1 VSASLVS
8 DVPPGTAPALTVE
21 VRDTV
26 ALITFDT
33 PGSPVNTFSP
43 AARAEFI
50 AILDR
55 LERDESIR
63 AAVLFSGKSDVWI
76 AGADVDELVALPTA
90 ADAGRLSQMGHALMD
105 RVERLR
111 APLIAAIQG
120 ACMGGGLELALA
132 CAYRIAA
139 DTPKTLLALSEVN
152 LGLIPGGGGTQRLPR
167 TVGLQQALDMILRGA
182 NVRPRK
188 ALQTALVDEVVHP
201 AILREIALARAQAFA
216 AGRPPERRRPSGAAA
231 QRLLLEANPV
241 GRAVIFRQAREQI
254 RAKTHG
260 NYPAPPAAI
269 EAVAAGYA
277 SRDKG
282 FETEARLFGVCA
294 ASDVCKNLVYIFF
307 AQNALKKPAR
317 GAPAPATIKKIA
329 VLGTGFMGAGIA
341 SVAVQQTIDVRFK
354 DTEHGRVLKGLAAV
368 RGVIKER
375 LTRKQITRQQFDDM
389 MSLVQ
394 GTIAY
399 TGFGNVQLVIEAVF
413 ESLDVK
419 QAVLREVEAVVPPG
433 TIIASNTSTI
443 PIVKIADASR
453 DRSHVI
459 GMHFFSPVAKMPLL
473 EVIVT
478 PATDPGVVA
487 TVKAFGQRL
496 GKTVIVVN
504 DSPGFFVNRT
514 LAPYINEAGRMLD
527 EGVAVDAIDRA
538 LVAFGFPVGPITLID
553 EVGLDIAG
561 ESGKIMSTAFGARLS
576 PPASLERVIGAG
588 RLGRKNRK
596 GFYLYDEAGEKKGVD
611 SSVYALLPTGAQRS
625 TLPEEDIQQ
634 RAVLAMVN
642 EAVRCLEDGVIRA
655 PRDGDIGAVM
665 GFGFPPF
672 RGGPFRYIDHL
683 GAEQVVKKLE
693 ELNDRYAPRFTPAE
707 LLVEHA
713 RKKLPFTS
721 PAT

>member
-1 VSASLVS
+1 MSVGV
-8 DVPPGTAPALTVE
+8 APTLTVD
-21 VRDTV
+21 VRDSI

-33 PGSPVNTFSP
+33 PNSPVNTFAP

-50 AILDR
+50 AVLDR
-55 LERDESIR
+55 LEKDSSIK
-63 AAVLFSGKSDVWI
+63 AAVLFSGKPDVWI
-76 AGADVDELVALPTA
+76 AGADVDELMSLPTA
-90 ADAGRLSQMGHALMD
+90 ADAERLSQMGHALMD

-120 ACMGGGLELALA
+120 ACLGGGLELALA

-139 DTPKTLLALSEVN
+139 DTPKTVLALPEVN
-152 LGLIPGGGGTQRLPR
+152 LGLIPGAGGTQRLPR
-167 TVGLQQALDMILRGA
+167 TVGLQQALDMILRGG
-182 NVRPRK
+182 NVRGRK
-188 ALQTALVDEVVHP
+188 ALSTALVDELVHP

-216 AGRPPERRRPSGAAA
+216 AGRPPVRRKPKGAAA

-260 NYPAPPAAI
+260 NYPAPIAAI

-277 SRDKG
+277 G
-282 FETEARLFGVCA
+282 NGYATEARLFGTCA
-294 ASDVCKNLVYIFF
+294 VTDVSKNLVYIFF
-307 AQNALKKPAR
+307 AQNALKKSEP
-317 GAPAPATIKKIA
+317 GAPTKKIA

-341 SVAVQQTIDVRFK
+341 SVAVQQNIDVRFK
-354 DTEHGRVLKGLAAV
+354 DTEYGRVLKGLAAV

-399 TGFGNVQLVIEAVF
+399 TGFGNVQVVIEAVF
-413 ESLDVK
+413 ESLEVK
-419 QAVLREVEAVVPPG
+419 HAVLKEVEAVVPPT
-433 TIIASNTSTI
+433 TIYASNTSTI
-443 PIVKIADASR
+443 PIAKIADASR

-459 GMHFFSPVAKMPLL
+459 GMHFFSPVPKMPLL

-478 PATDPGVVA
+478 PQTDPAVTS
-487 TVKAFGQRL
+487 TVRALGQRL
-496 GKTVIVVN
+496 GKTVIVVH
-504 DSPGFFVNRT
+504 DSPGFYVNRI

-561 ESGKIMSTAFGARLS
+561 ESGKIMSASFGARLTPS
-576 PPASLERVIGAG
+576 TSLERVIAAG

-596 GFYLYDEAGEKKGVD
+596 GFYLYDDAGEKKGVD

-625 TLPEEDIQQ
+625 TIPDDDIQQ

-642 EAVRCLEDGVIRA
+642 EAVRCLEDGVISSA
-655 PRDGDIGAVM
+655 RDGDIGAVF

-683 GAEQVVKKLE
+683 GADAVVKKLE
-693 ELNDRYAPRFTPAE
+693 ELNDRYAPRFAPTE

-713 RKKLPFTS
+713 RKKLPFT
-721 PAT
+721 TLK

>member
-1 VSASLVS
+1 MSVGV
-8 DVPPGTAPALTVE
+8 APALTVD
-21 VRDTV
+21 VRDSI

-33 PGSPVNTFSP
+33 PNSPVNTFAP

-50 AILDR
+50 AVLDR
-55 LERDESIR
+55 LEKDSSIK
-63 AAVLFSGKSDVWI
+63 AAVLFSGKPDVWI
-76 AGADVDELVALPTA
+76 AGADVEELMSLPTA
-90 ADAGRLSQMGHALMD
+90 PDAERLSQMGHALMD

-120 ACMGGGLELALA
+120 ACLGGGLELALA

-139 DTPKTLLALSEVN
+139 DTPKTVLALPEVN

-167 TVGLQQALDMILRGA
+167 TVGLQQALDMILRGG
-182 NVRPRK
+182 NVRGRK
-188 ALQTALVDEVVHP
+188 ALSTALVDELVHP

-216 AGRPPERRRPSGAAA
+216 AGRPPVRRKPKGAAA

-260 NYPAPPAAI
+260 NYPAPIAAI
-269 EAVAAGYA
+269 EAVAAGY
-277 SRDKG
+277 SG
-282 FETEARLFGVCA
+282 NGYETEARLFGTCA
-294 ASDVCKNLVYIFF
+294 VSDVSKNLVYIFF
-307 AQNALKKPAR
+307 AQNALKKSEP
-317 GAPAPATIKKIA
+317 GAPTKKIA

-341 SVAVQQTIDVRFK
+341 SVAVQQNIDVRFK
-354 DTEHGRVLKGLAAV
+354 DTEYGRVLKGLAAV

-389 MSLVQ
+389 MSLAQ

-399 TGFGNVQLVIEAVF
+399 TGFGNVQVVIKAVF
-413 ESLDVK
+413 ESLEVK
-419 QAVLREVEAVVPPG
+419 HAVLKEVEAVVPPT
-433 TIIASNTSTI
+433 TIYASNTSTI
-443 PIVKIADASR
+443 PIAKIADASR

-459 GMHFFSPVAKMPLL
+459 GMHFFSPVPKMPLL

-478 PATDPGVVA
+478 PQTDPAVTS
-487 TVKAFGQRL
+487 TVRALGQRL
-496 GKTVIVVN
+496 GKTVIVVH
-504 DSPGFFVNRT
+504 DSPGFYVNRI

-527 EGVAVDAIDRA
+527 EGAAVDAIDRA

-561 ESGKIMSTAFGARLS
+561 ESGKIMSASFGARLTPS
-576 PPASLERVIGAG
+576 TSLERVIAAG

-596 GFYLYDEAGEKKGVD
+596 GFYLYDDAGEKKGVD

-625 TLPEEDIQQ
+625 TIPDDDIQQ

-642 EAVRCLEDGVIRA
+642 EAVRCLEDGVISSA
-655 PRDGDIGAVM
+655 RDGDIGAVM

-683 GAEQVVKKLE
+683 GADAVVKKLE
-693 ELNDRYAPRFTPAE
+693 ELNDRYAPRFAPTE

-713 RKKLPFTS
+713 RKKLPFT
-721 PAT
+721 TLK

>member
-1 VSASLVS
+1 MSVGV
-8 DVPPGTAPALTVE
+8 APALTVD
-21 VRDTV
+21 VRDSI

-33 PGSPVNTFSP
+33 PNSPVNTFAP

-50 AILDR
+50 AVLDR
-55 LERDESIR
+55 LEKDSSIK
-63 AAVLFSGKSDVWI
+63 AAVLFSGKPDVWI
-76 AGADVDELVALPTA
+76 AGADVEELMSLPTA
-90 ADAGRLSQMGHALMD
+90 ADAERLSQMGHALMD

-120 ACMGGGLELALA
+120 ACLGGGLELALA

-139 DTPKTLLALSEVN
+139 DTPKTVLALPEVN
-152 LGLIPGGGGTQRLPR
+152 LGLIPGAGGTQRLPR
-167 TVGLQQALDMILRGA
+167 TVGLQQALDMILRGG
-182 NVRPRK
+182 NVRGRK
-188 ALQTALVDEVVHP
+188 ALSTALVDELVHP

-216 AGRPPERRRPSGAAA
+216 AGRPPVRRKPKGAAA

-260 NYPAPPAAI
+260 NYPAPIAAI
-269 EAVAAGYA
+269 EAVAAGY
-277 SRDKG
+277 SG
-282 FETEARLFGVCA
+282 NGYETEARLFGTCA
-294 ASDVCKNLVYIFF
+294 VSDVSKNLVYIFF
-307 AQNALKKPAR
+307 AQNALKKSEP
-317 GAPAPATIKKIA
+317 GAPIKKIA

-341 SVAVQQTIDVRFK
+341 SVAVQQNIDVRFK
-354 DTEHGRVLKGLAAV
+354 DTEYGRVLKGLAAV

-389 MSLVQ
+389 MSLAQ

-399 TGFGNVQLVIEAVF
+399 TGFGNVQVVIEAVF
-413 ESLDVK
+413 ESLEVK
-419 QAVLREVEAVVPPG
+419 HAVLKEVEAVVPPT
-433 TIIASNTSTI
+433 TIYASNTSTI
-443 PIVKIADASR
+443 PIAKIADASR

-459 GMHFFSPVAKMPLL
+459 GMHFFSPVPKMPLL

-478 PATDPGVVA
+478 PQTDPAVTSAVRA
-487 TVKAFGQRL
+487 LGQRL
-496 GKTVIVVN
+496 GKTVIVVH
-504 DSPGFFVNRT
+504 DSPGFYVNRI

-527 EGVAVDAIDRA
+527 EGAAVDAIDRA

-561 ESGKIMSTAFGARLS
+561 ESGKIMSASFGARLTPS
-576 PPASLERVIGAG
+576 TSLERVIAAG

-596 GFYLYDEAGEKKGVD
+596 GFYLYDDAGEKKGVD

-625 TLPEEDIQQ
+625 TIPDDDIQQ

-642 EAVRCLEDGVIRA
+642 EAVRCLEDGVISSA
-655 PRDGDIGAVM
+655 RDGDIGAVM

-683 GAEQVVKKLE
+683 GADAVVKKLE
-693 ELNDRYAPRFTPAE
+693 ELNDRYAPRFAPTE

-713 RKKLPFTS
+713 RKKLPFT
-721 PAT
+721 TLK

>member
-1 VSASLVS
+1 MSVGV
-8 DVPPGTAPALTVE
+8 APALTVD
-21 VRDTV
+21 VRDSI

-33 PGSPVNTFSP
+33 PNSPVNTFAP

-50 AILDR
+50 AVLDR
-55 LERDESIR
+55 LEKDSSIK
-63 AAVLFSGKSDVWI
+63 AAVLFSGKPDVWI
-76 AGADVDELVALPTA
+76 AGADVEELMSLPTA
-90 ADAGRLSQMGHALMD
+90 ADAERLSQMGHALME

-120 ACMGGGLELALA
+120 ACLGGGLELALA

-139 DTPKTLLALSEVN
+139 DTPKTVLALPEVN
-152 LGLIPGGGGTQRLPR
+152 LGLIPGAGGTQRLPR
-167 TVGLQQALDMILRGA
+167 TVGLQQALDMILRGG
-182 NVRPRK
+182 NVRGRK
-188 ALQTALVDEVVHP
+188 ALSTALVDELVHP

-216 AGRPPERRRPSGAAA
+216 AGRPPVRRKPKGAAA

-260 NYPAPPAAI
+260 NYPAPIAAI
-269 EAVAAGYA
+269 EAVAAGYTGNGYA
-277 SRDKG
+277 
-282 FETEARLFGVCA
+282 TEARLFGTCA
-294 ASDVCKNLVYIFF
+294 VSEVSKNLVYIFF
-307 AQNALKKPAR
+307 AQTALKKSDP
-317 GAPAPATIKKIA
+317 GAPTKKIA

-341 SVAVQQTIDVRFK
+341 SVAIQQNIDVRFK
-354 DTEHGRVLKGLAAV
+354 DTEYGRVLKGLAAV

-399 TGFGNVQLVIEAVF
+399 TGFGNVQVVIEAVF
-413 ESLDVK
+413 ESLEVK
-419 QAVLREVEAVVPPG
+419 HAVLKEVEAVVPPT
-433 TIIASNTSTI
+433 TIYASNTSTI
-443 PIVKIADASR
+443 PIAKIADASR

-459 GMHFFSPVAKMPLL
+459 GMHFFSPVPKMPLL

-478 PATDPGVVA
+478 PQTDPAVTS
-487 TVKAFGQRL
+487 TVRALGQRL
-496 GKTVIVVN
+496 GKTVIVVH
-504 DSPGFFVNRT
+504 DSPGFYVNRI

-561 ESGKIMSTAFGARLS
+561 ESGKIMSASFGARLTPS
-576 PPASLERVIGAG
+576 TSLERVIAAG

-596 GFYLYDEAGEKKGVD
+596 GFYLYDDAGEKKGVD

-625 TLPEEDIQQ
+625 TIPDDDIQQ

-642 EAVRCLEDGVIRA
+642 EAVRCLEDGVISSA
-655 PRDGDIGAVM
+655 RDGDIGAVF

-672 RGGPFRYIDHL
+672 RGGPFRY
-683 GAEQVVKKLE
+683 
-693 ELNDRYAPRFTPAE
+693 
-707 LLVEHA
+707 
-713 RKKLPFTS
+713 
-721 PAT
+721 

>member
-1 VSASLVS
+1 MTVGV
-8 DVPPGTAPALTVE
+8 APALTVD
-21 VRDTV
+21 VRDAI

-33 PGSPVNTFSP
+33 PNSPVNTFAP

-50 AILDR
+50 AVLDR
-55 LERDESIR
+55 LEKDDSIK
-63 AAVLFSGKSDVWI
+63 AAVLFSGKPDVWI
-76 AGADVDELVALPTA
+76 AGADVEELMSLPTA
-90 ADAGRLSQMGHALMD
+90 ADAERLSQMGHALME

-120 ACMGGGLELALA
+120 ACLGGGLELALA

-139 DTPKTLLALSEVN
+139 DTPKTVLALPEVN
-152 LGLIPGGGGTQRLPR
+152 LGLIPGAGGTQRLPR
-167 TVGLQQALDMILRGA
+167 TVGLQQALDMILRGG
-182 NVRPRK
+182 NVRGRK
-188 ALQTALVDEVVHP
+188 ALSTALVDELVHP

-216 AGRPPERRRPSGAAA
+216 AGRPPARRKPSGAAA

-241 GRAVIFRQAREQI
+241 GRAIVFRQAREQI

-260 NYPAPPAAI
+260 NYPAPIAAI
-269 EAVAAGYA
+269 EAVAAGY
-277 SRDKG
+277 SG
-282 FETEARLFGVCA
+282 NGYETEARLFGQCA
-294 ASDVCKNLVYIFF
+294 VSDVSKNLVYIFF
-307 AQNALKKPAR
+307 AQNALKKSEP
-317 GAPAPATIKKIA
+317 GAPVKKIA

-341 SVAVQQTIDVRFK
+341 SVAVQQNIDVRFK
-354 DTEHGRVLKGLAAV
+354 DTEYGRVLKGLAAL

-399 TGFGNVQLVIEAVF
+399 TGFGNVQVVIEAVF
-413 ESLDVK
+413 ESLEVK
-419 QAVLREVEAVVPPG
+419 HAVLKEVEAVVPTG
-433 TIIASNTSTI
+433 TIYASNTSTI
-443 PIVKIADASR
+443 PIAKIADASR

-459 GMHFFSPVAKMPLL
+459 GMHFFSPVPKMPLL

-478 PATDPGVVA
+478 PETAPAVTS
-487 TVKAFGQRL
+487 TVRALGQRL
-496 GKTVIVVN
+496 GKTVIVVH
-504 DSPGFFVNRT
+504 DSPGFYVNRI

-561 ESGKIMSTAFGARLS
+561 ESGKIMSASFGARLTPS
-576 PPASLERVIGAG
+576 TSLERVIAAG

-596 GFYLYDEAGEKKGVD
+596 GFYLYDDAGEKKGVD
-611 SSVYALLPTGAQRS
+611 SSVYTLLPTGAQRS
-625 TLPEEDIQQ
+625 TIPDDDIQQ

-642 EAVRCLEDGVIRA
+642 EAVRCLEDGVISSA
-655 PRDGDIGAVM
+655 RDGDIGAVF

-683 GAEQVVKKLE
+683 GADAVVKKLE
-693 ELNDRYAPRFTPAE
+693 ELNDRYAPRFAPTE

-713 RKKLPFTS
+713 RKKLPFT
-721 PAT
+721 TLK

>member
-1 VSASLVS
+1 MSVGV
-8 DVPPGTAPALTVE
+8 APALTVD
-21 VRDTV
+21 VRDSI

-33 PGSPVNTFSP
+33 PNSPVNTFAP

-50 AILDR
+50 AVLDR
-55 LERDESIR
+55 LEKDSSIK
-63 AAVLFSGKSDVWI
+63 AAVLFSGKPDVWI
-76 AGADVDELVALPTA
+76 AGADVEELMSLPTA
-90 ADAGRLSQMGHALMD
+90 ADAERLSQMGHALME

-120 ACMGGGLELALA
+120 ACLGGGLELALA

-139 DTPKTLLALSEVN
+139 DTPKTVLALPEVN
-152 LGLIPGGGGTQRLPR
+152 LGLIPGAGGTQRLPR
-167 TVGLQQALDMILRGA
+167 TVGLQQALDMILRGG
-182 NVRPRK
+182 NVRGRK
-188 ALQTALVDEVVHP
+188 ALSTALIDELVHP

-216 AGRPPERRRPSGAAA
+216 AGRPPARRKPSGAAA

-241 GRAVIFRQAREQI
+241 GRAVVFRQAREQI

-260 NYPAPPAAI
+260 NYPAPIAAI

-277 SRDKG
+277 G
-282 FETEARLFGVCA
+282 NGYETEARLFGTCA
-294 ASDVCKNLVYIFF
+294 VSEVSKNLVYIFF
-307 AQNALKKPAR
+307 AQTALKKSDP
-317 GAPAPATIKKIA
+317 GAPIKKIA

-341 SVAVQQTIDVRFK
+341 SVAVQQNIDVRFK
-354 DTEHGRVLKGLAAV
+354 DTEYGRVLKGLAAV

-399 TGFGNVQLVIEAVF
+399 TGFGNVQVVIEAVF
-413 ESLDVK
+413 ESLEVK
-419 QAVLREVEAVVPPG
+419 HAVLKEVEAVVPPT
-433 TIIASNTSTI
+433 TIYASNTSTI
-443 PIVKIADASR
+443 PIAKIADASR

-459 GMHFFSPVAKMPLL
+459 GMHFFSPVPKMPLL

-478 PATDPGVVA
+478 PQTDPAVTS
-487 TVKAFGQRL
+487 TVRALGQRL
-496 GKTVIVVN
+496 GKTVIVVH
-504 DSPGFFVNRT
+504 DSPGFYVNRI

-561 ESGKIMSTAFGARLS
+561 ESGKIMSASFGARLTPS
-576 PPASLERVIGAG
+576 TSLERVIAAG

-596 GFYLYDEAGEKKGVD
+596 GFYLYDDAGEKKGVD

-625 TLPEEDIQQ
+625 TIPDDDIQQ

-642 EAVRCLEDGVIRA
+642 EAVRCLEDGVISSA
-655 PRDGDIGAVM
+655 RDGDIGAVF

-683 GAEQVVKKLE
+683 GADAVVKKLE
-693 ELNDRYAPRFTPAE
+693 ELNDRYAPRFAPTE

-713 RKKLPFTS
+713 RKKLPFT
-721 PAT
+721 TLK

>member
-1 VSASLVS
+1 MSVGV
-8 DVPPGTAPALTVE
+8 APALTVD
-21 VRDTV
+21 VRDSI

-33 PGSPVNTFSP
+33 PNSPVNTFAP

-50 AILDR
+50 AVLDR
-55 LERDESIR
+55 LEKDSSIK
-63 AAVLFSGKSDVWI
+63 AAVLFSGKPDVWI
-76 AGADVDELVALPTA
+76 AGADVEELMSLPTA
-90 ADAGRLSQMGHALMD
+90 ADAERLSQMGHALMD

-120 ACMGGGLELALA
+120 ACLGGGLELALA

-139 DTPKTLLALSEVN
+139 DTPKTVLALPEVN
-152 LGLIPGGGGTQRLPR
+152 LGLIPGAGGTQRLPR
-167 TVGLQQALDMILRGA
+167 TVGLQQALDMILRGG
-182 NVRPRK
+182 NVRGRK
-188 ALQTALVDEVVHP
+188 ALSTALVDELVHP

-216 AGRPPERRRPSGAAA
+216 AGRPPVRRKPKGAAA

-260 NYPAPPAAI
+260 NYPAPIAAI
-269 EAVAAGYA
+269 EAVAAGY
-277 SRDKG
+277 SG
-282 FETEARLFGVCA
+282 NGYETEARLFGTCA
-294 ASDVCKNLVYIFF
+294 VSDVSKNLVYIFF
-307 AQNALKKPAR
+307 AQNALKKSEP
-317 GAPAPATIKKIA
+317 GAPIKKIA

-341 SVAVQQTIDVRFK
+341 SVAVQQNIDVRFK
-354 DTEHGRVLKGLAAV
+354 DTEYGRVLKGLAAV

-389 MSLVQ
+389 MSLAQ

-399 TGFGNVQLVIEAVF
+399 TGFGNVQVVIEAVF
-413 ESLDVK
+413 ESLEVK
-419 QAVLREVEAVVPPG
+419 HAVLKEVEAVVPPT
-433 TIIASNTSTI
+433 TIYASNTSTI
-443 PIVKIADASR
+443 PIAKIADASR

-459 GMHFFSPVAKMPLL
+459 GMHFFSPVPKMPLL

-478 PATDPGVVA
+478 PQTDPAVTS
-487 TVKAFGQRL
+487 TVRALGQRL
-496 GKTVIVVN
+496 GKTVIVVH
-504 DSPGFFVNRT
+504 DSPGFYVNRI

-527 EGVAVDAIDRA
+527 EGAAVDAIDRA

-561 ESGKIMSTAFGARLS
+561 ESGKIMSASFGARLTPS
-576 PPASLERVIGAG
+576 TSLERVIAAG

-596 GFYLYDEAGEKKGVD
+596 GFYLYDDAGEKKGVD

-625 TLPEEDIQQ
+625 TIPDDDIQQ

-642 EAVRCLEDGVIRA
+642 EAVRCLEDGVISSA
-655 PRDGDIGAVM
+655 RDGDIGAVM

-683 GAEQVVKKLE
+683 GADAVVKKLE
-693 ELNDRYAPRFTPAE
+693 ELNDRYAPRFAPTE

-713 RKKLPFTS
+713 RKKLPFT
-721 PAT
+721 TLK

>member
-1 VSASLVS
+1 VTVG
-8 DVPPGTAPALTVE
+8 VAPALTVD
-21 VRDTV
+21 VRDAI

-33 PGSPVNTFSP
+33 PNSPVNTFAP

-50 AILDR
+50 AVLDR
-55 LERDESIR
+55 LEKDDSIK
-63 AAVLFSGKSDVWI
+63 AAVLFSGKPDVWI
-76 AGADVDELVALPTA
+76 AGADVEELMSLPTA
-90 ADAGRLSQMGHALMD
+90 ADAERLSQMGHALME

-120 ACMGGGLELALA
+120 ACLGGGLELALA

-139 DTPKTLLALSEVN
+139 DTPKTVLALPEVN
-152 LGLIPGGGGTQRLPR
+152 LGLIPGAGGTQRLPR
-167 TVGLQQALDMILRGA
+167 TVGLQQALDMILRGG
-182 NVRPRK
+182 NVRGRK
-188 ALQTALVDEVVHP
+188 ALSTALVDELVHP

-216 AGRPPERRRPSGAAA
+216 AGRPPARRKPSGAAA

-241 GRAVIFRQAREQI
+241 GRAIVFRQAREQI

-260 NYPAPPAAI
+260 NYPAPIAAI
-269 EAVAAGYA
+269 EAVAAGY
-277 SRDKG
+277 SG
-282 FETEARLFGVCA
+282 NGYETEARLFGQCA
-294 ASDVCKNLVYIFF
+294 VSDVSKNLVYIFF
-307 AQNALKKPAR
+307 AQNALKKSEP
-317 GAPAPATIKKIA
+317 GAPVKKIA

-341 SVAVQQTIDVRFK
+341 SVAVQQNIDVRFK
-354 DTEHGRVLKGLAAV
+354 DTEYGRVLKGLAAL

-399 TGFGNVQLVIEAVF
+399 TGFGNVQVVIEAVF
-413 ESLDVK
+413 ESLEVK
-419 QAVLREVEAVVPPG
+419 HAVLKEVEAVVPTG
-433 TIIASNTSTI
+433 TIYASNTSTI
-443 PIVKIADASR
+443 PIAKIADASR

-459 GMHFFSPVAKMPLL
+459 GMHFFSPVPKMPLL

-478 PATDPGVVA
+478 PETAPAVTS
-487 TVKAFGQRL
+487 TVRALGQRL
-496 GKTVIVVN
+496 GKTVIVVH
-504 DSPGFFVNRT
+504 DSPGFYVNRI

-561 ESGKIMSTAFGARLS
+561 ESGKIMSASFGARLTPS
-576 PPASLERVIGAG
+576 TSLERVIAAG

-596 GFYLYDEAGEKKGVD
+596 GFYLYDDAGEKKGVD
-611 SSVYALLPTGAQRS
+611 SSVYTLLPTGAQRS
-625 TLPEEDIQQ
+625 TIPDDDIQQ

-642 EAVRCLEDGVIRA
+642 EAVRCLEDGVISSA
-655 PRDGDIGAVM
+655 RDGDIGAVF

-672 RGGPFRYIDHL
+672 RGGPFRYIDYL
-683 GAEQVVKKLE
+683 GADAVVKKLE
-693 ELNDRYAPRFTPAE
+693 ELNDRYAPRFAPTE

-713 RKKLPFTS
+713 RKKLPFT
-721 PAT
+721 TLK

>member
-1 VSASLVS
+1 V
-8 DVPPGTAPALTVE
+8 D
-21 VRDTV
+21 VRDSI

-33 PGSPVNTFSP
+33 PNSPVNTFAP

-50 AILDR
+50 AVLDR
-55 LERDESIR
+55 LEKDSSIK
-63 AAVLFSGKSDVWI
+63 AAVLFSGKPDVWI
-76 AGADVDELVALPTA
+76 AGADVEELMSLPTA
-90 ADAGRLSQMGHALMD
+90 ADAERLSQMGHALMD

-120 ACMGGGLELALA
+120 ACLGGGLELALA

-139 DTPKTLLALSEVN
+139 DTPKTVLALPEVN
-152 LGLIPGGGGTQRLPR
+152 LGLIPGAGGTQRLPR
-167 TVGLQQALDMILRGA
+167 TVGLQQALDMILRGG
-182 NVRPRK
+182 NVRGRK
-188 ALQTALVDEVVHP
+188 ALSTALVDELVHP

-216 AGRPPERRRPSGAAA
+216 AGRPPVRRKPKGAAA

-260 NYPAPPAAI
+260 NYPAPIAAI
-269 EAVAAGYA
+269 EAVAAGY
-277 SRDKG
+277 SG
-282 FETEARLFGVCA
+282 NGYETEARLFGTCA
-294 ASDVCKNLVYIFF
+294 VSDVSKNLVYIFF
-307 AQNALKKPAR
+307 AQNALKKSEP
-317 GAPAPATIKKIA
+317 GAPTKKIA

-341 SVAVQQTIDVRFK
+341 SVAVQQNIDVRFK
-354 DTEHGRVLKGLAAV
+354 DTEYGRVLKGLAAV

-389 MSLVQ
+389 MSLAQ

-399 TGFGNVQLVIEAVF
+399 TGFGNVQVVIEAVF
-413 ESLDVK
+413 ESLEVK
-419 QAVLREVEAVVPPG
+419 HAVLKEVEAVVPPT
-433 TIIASNTSTI
+433 TIYASNTSTI
-443 PIVKIADASR
+443 PIAKIADASR

-459 GMHFFSPVAKMPLL
+459 GMHFFSPVPKMPLL

-478 PATDPGVVA
+478 PQTDPAVTS
-487 TVKAFGQRL
+487 TVRALGQRL
-496 GKTVIVVN
+496 GKTVIVVH
-504 DSPGFFVNRT
+504 DSPGFYVNRI

-527 EGVAVDAIDRA
+527 EGAAVDAIDRA

-561 ESGKIMSTAFGARLS
+561 ESGKIMSASFGARLTPS
-576 PPASLERVIGAG
+576 TSLERVIAAG

-596 GFYLYDEAGEKKGVD
+596 GFYLYDDAGEKKGVD

-625 TLPEEDIQQ
+625 TIPDDDIQQ

-642 EAVRCLEDGVIRA
+642 EAVRCLEDGVISSA
-655 PRDGDIGAVM
+655 RDGDIGAVM

-683 GAEQVVKKLE
+683 GADAVVKKLE
-693 ELNDRYAPRFTPAE
+693 ELNDRYAPRFAPTE

-713 RKKLPFTS
+713 RKKLPFT
-721 PAT
+721 TLK

>member
-1 VSASLVS
+1 MSVGV
-8 DVPPGTAPALTVE
+8 APALTVD
-21 VRDTV
+21 VRDSI

-33 PGSPVNTFSP
+33 PNSPVNTFAP

-50 AILDR
+50 AVLDR
-55 LERDESIR
+55 LEKDSSIK
-63 AAVLFSGKSDVWI
+63 AAVLFSGKPDVWI
-76 AGADVDELVALPTA
+76 AGADVEELMSLPTA
-90 ADAGRLSQMGHALMD
+90 ADAERLSQMGHALMD

-120 ACMGGGLELALA
+120 ACLGGGLELALA

-139 DTPKTLLALSEVN
+139 DTPKTVLALPEVN
-152 LGLIPGGGGTQRLPR
+152 LGLIPGAGGTQRLPR
-167 TVGLQQALDMILRGA
+167 TVGLQQALDMILRGG
-182 NVRPRK
+182 NVRGRK
-188 ALQTALVDEVVHP
+188 ALSTALVDELVHP

-216 AGRPPERRRPSGAAA
+216 AGRPPVRRKPKGAAA

-260 NYPAPPAAI
+260 NYPAPIAAI
-269 EAVAAGYA
+269 EAVAAGY
-277 SRDKG
+277 SG
-282 FETEARLFGVCA
+282 NGYETEARLFGTCA
-294 ASDVCKNLVYIFF
+294 VSEVSKNLVYIFF
-307 AQNALKKPAR
+307 AQTALKKSDP
-317 GAPAPATIKKIA
+317 GAPIKKIA

-341 SVAVQQTIDVRFK
+341 SVAVQQNIDVRFK
-354 DTEHGRVLKGLAAV
+354 DTEYGRVLKGLAAV

-399 TGFGNVQLVIEAVF
+399 TGFGNIQVVIEAVF
-413 ESLDVK
+413 ESLEVK
-419 QAVLREVEAVVPPG
+419 HAVLKEVEAVVPPT
-433 TIIASNTSTI
+433 TIYASNTSTI
-443 PIVKIADASR
+443 PIAKIADASR

-459 GMHFFSPVAKMPLL
+459 GMHFFSPVPKMPLL

-478 PATDPGVVA
+478 PQTDPAVTS
-487 TVKAFGQRL
+487 TVRALGQRL
-496 GKTVIVVN
+496 GKTVIVVH
-504 DSPGFFVNRT
+504 DSPGFYVNRI

-527 EGVAVDAIDRA
+527 EGAAVDAIDRA

-561 ESGKIMSTAFGARLS
+561 ESGKIMSASFGARLTPS
-576 PPASLERVIGAG
+576 TSLERVIAAG

-596 GFYLYDEAGEKKGVD
+596 GFYLYDDAGEKKGVD

-625 TLPEEDIQQ
+625 TIPDDDIQQ

-642 EAVRCLEDGVIRA
+642 EAVRCLEDGVISSA
-655 PRDGDIGAVM
+655 RDGDIGAVM

-683 GAEQVVKKLE
+683 GADAVVKKLE
-693 ELNDRYAPRFTPAE
+693 ELNDRYAPRFAPAE

-713 RKKLPFTS
+713 RKKLPFT
-721 PAT
+721 TLK

>member
-1 VSASLVS
+1 VTAGV
-8 DVPPGTAPALTVE
+8 APALTVE
-21 VRDTV
+21 SRGDI

-33 PGSPVNTFSP
+33 PNSPVNTFAP

-50 AILDR
+50 AILER
-55 LERDESIR
+55 LEKDQSIK
-63 AAVLFSGKSDVWI
+63 AAVLFSGKPDVWI
-76 AGADVDELVALPTA
+76 AGADVEELTSLPTA
-90 ADAGRLSQMGHALMD
+90 ADAERLSQAGHELMQ

-120 ACMGGGLELALA
+120 ACLGGGLELALA

-139 DTPKTLLALSEVN
+139 DTPKTMLALPEVN
-152 LGLIPGGGGTQRLPR
+152 LGLIPGAGGTQRLPR
-167 TVGLQQALDMILRGA
+167 TVGLQQALDMILRGS
-182 NVRPRK
+182 NVRGRK
-188 ALQTALVDEVVHP
+188 ALQTALVDELVHP

-216 AGRPPERRRPSGAAA
+216 AGRPPARRKPKGGF
-231 QRLLLEANPV
+231 LLEGNPV
-241 GRAVIFRQAREQI
+241 GRAVVFRQAREQI
-254 RAKTHG
+254 RSKTHG
-260 NYPAPPAAI
+260 NYPAPLAAI
-269 EAVAAGYA
+269 EAVAAGYN
-277 SRDKG
+277 G
-282 FETEARLFGVCA
+282 NGYETESRLFGKCA
-294 ASDVCKNLVYIFF
+294 ASDVSKNLVYIFF
-307 AQNALKKPAR
+307 AQNALKKSEP
-317 GAPAPATIKKIA
+317 GTPINKIA

-341 SVAVQQTIDVRFK
+341 SVAIQQNIDVRFK

-413 ESLDVK
+413 ESLEVK
-419 QAVLREVEAVVPPG
+419 HAVMKEVEAVAPAG
-433 TIIASNTSTI
+433 TIFASNTSTI
-443 PIVKIADASR
+443 PIAKIAEGSR
-453 DRSHVI
+453 DRTHVI
-459 GMHFFSPVAKMPLL
+459 GMHFFSPVPKMPLL

-478 PATDPGVVA
+478 PETDARVRS
-487 TVKAFGQRL
+487 TVRSLGQRL

-504 DSPGFFVNRT
+504 DSPGFYVNRT
-514 LAPYINEAGRMLD
+514 LAPYINEAGRLLD

-561 ESGKIMSTAFGARLS
+561 ESGKIMSASFGARLTPS
-576 PPASLERVIGAG
+576 TSLERVIAAG

-596 GFYLYDEAGEKKGVD
+596 GFYLYDETGEKKGVD
-611 SSVYALLPTGAQRS
+611 SSVYTLLPTGAQRS
-625 TLPEEDIQQ
+625 TVPDEDIQQ
-634 RAVLAMVN
+634 RTVLALVN
-642 EAVRCLEDGVIRA
+642 EAVRCLEDGVIRSA
-655 PRDGDIGAVM
+655 RDGDIGAVM

-683 GAEQVVKKLE
+683 GADTIVKKLE
-693 ELNDRYAPRFTPAE
+693 ELNDRYAPRFAPTE

-721 PAT
+721 LKT

>member
-1 VSASLVS
+1 MSVGV
-8 DVPPGTAPALTVE
+8 APALTVD
-21 VRDTV
+21 VRDSI

-33 PGSPVNTFSP
+33 PNSPVNTFAP

-50 AILDR
+50 AVLDR
-55 LERDESIR
+55 LEKDSSIK
-63 AAVLFSGKSDVWI
+63 AAVLFSGKPDVWI
-76 AGADVDELVALPTA
+76 AGADVEELMSLPTA
-90 ADAGRLSQMGHALMD
+90 ADAERLSQMGHALMD

-120 ACMGGGLELALA
+120 ACLGGGLELALA

-139 DTPKTLLALSEVN
+139 DTPKTVLALPEVN

-167 TVGLQQALDMILRGA
+167 TVGLQQALDMILRGG
-182 NVRPRK
+182 NVRGRK
-188 ALQTALVDEVVHP
+188 ALSTALVDELVHP

-216 AGRPPERRRPSGAAA
+216 AGRPPVRRKPKGAAA

-260 NYPAPPAAI
+260 NYPAPIAAI
-269 EAVAAGYA
+269 EAVAAGY
-277 SRDKG
+277 SG
-282 FETEARLFGVCA
+282 NGYETEARLFGTCA
-294 ASDVCKNLVYIFF
+294 VSDVSKNLVYIFF
-307 AQNALKKPAR
+307 AQNALKKSEP
-317 GAPAPATIKKIA
+317 GAPTKKIA

-341 SVAVQQTIDVRFK
+341 SVAVQQNIDVRFK
-354 DTEHGRVLKGLAAV
+354 DTEYGRVLKGLAAV

-389 MSLVQ
+389 MSLAQ

-399 TGFGNVQLVIEAVF
+399 TGFGNVQVVIEAVF
-413 ESLDVK
+413 ESLEVK
-419 QAVLREVEAVVPPG
+419 HAVLKEVEAVVPPT
-433 TIIASNTSTI
+433 TIYASNTSTI
-443 PIVKIADASR
+443 PIAKIADASR

-459 GMHFFSPVAKMPLL
+459 GMHFFSPVPKMPLL

-478 PATDPGVVA
+478 PQTDPAVTS
-487 TVKAFGQRL
+487 TVRALGQRL
-496 GKTVIVVN
+496 GKTVIVVH
-504 DSPGFFVNRT
+504 DSPGFYVNRI

-527 EGVAVDAIDRA
+527 EGAAVDAIDRA

-561 ESGKIMSTAFGARLS
+561 ESGKIMSASFGARLTPS
-576 PPASLERVIGAG
+576 TSLERVIAAG

-596 GFYLYDEAGEKKGVD
+596 GFYLYDDAGEKKGVD

-625 TLPEEDIQQ
+625 TIPDDDIQQ

-642 EAVRCLEDGVIRA
+642 EAVRCLEDGVISSA
-655 PRDGDIGAVM
+655 RDGDIGAVM

-683 GAEQVVKKLE
+683 GADAVVKKLE
-693 ELNDRYAPRFTPAE
+693 ELNDRYAPRFAPTE

-713 RKKLPFTS
+713 RKKLPFT
-721 PAT
+721 TLK

>member
-1 VSASLVS
+1 MSVGV
-8 DVPPGTAPALTVE
+8 APALTVD
-21 VRDTV
+21 VRDSI

-33 PGSPVNTFSP
+33 PNSPVNTFAP

-50 AILDR
+50 AVLDR
-55 LERDESIR
+55 LEKDSSLK
-63 AAVLFSGKSDVWI
+63 AAVLFSGKPDVWI
-76 AGADVDELVALPTA
+76 AGADVEELMSLPTA
-90 ADAGRLSQMGHALMD
+90 PDAERLSQMGHALMD

-120 ACMGGGLELALA
+120 ACLGGGLELALA

-139 DTPKTLLALSEVN
+139 DTPKTVLALPEVN
-152 LGLIPGGGGTQRLPR
+152 LGLIPGAGGTQRLPR
-167 TVGLQQALDMILRGA
+167 TVGLQQALDMILRGG
-182 NVRPRK
+182 NVRGRK
-188 ALQTALVDEVVHP
+188 ALSTALVDELVHP

-216 AGRPPERRRPSGAAA
+216 AGRPPVRRKPKGAAA

-260 NYPAPPAAI
+260 NYPAPIAAI
-269 EAVAAGYA
+269 EAVAAGY
-277 SRDKG
+277 SG
-282 FETEARLFGVCA
+282 NGYETEARLFGTCA
-294 ASDVCKNLVYIFF
+294 VSDVSKNLVYIFF
-307 AQNALKKPAR
+307 AQNALKKSEP
-317 GAPAPATIKKIA
+317 GAPIKKIA

-341 SVAVQQTIDVRFK
+341 SVAVQQNIDVRFK
-354 DTEHGRVLKGLAAV
+354 DTEYGRVLKGLAAV

-389 MSLVQ
+389 MSLAQ

-399 TGFGNVQLVIEAVF
+399 TGFGNVQVVIEAVF
-413 ESLDVK
+413 ESLEVK
-419 QAVLREVEAVVPPG
+419 HAVLKEVEAVVPPT
-433 TIIASNTSTI
+433 TIYASNTSTI
-443 PIVKIADASR
+443 PIAKIADASR

-478 PATDPGVVA
+478 PQTDPAVTS
-487 TVKAFGQRL
+487 TVRALGQRL
-496 GKTVIVVN
+496 GKTVIVVH
-504 DSPGFFVNRT
+504 DSPGFYVNRI

-527 EGVAVDAIDRA
+527 EGAAVDAIDRA

-561 ESGKIMSTAFGARLS
+561 ESGKIMSASFGARLTPS
-576 PPASLERVIGAG
+576 TSLERVIAAG

-596 GFYLYDEAGEKKGVD
+596 GFYLYDDAGEKKGVD

-625 TLPEEDIQQ
+625 TIPDDDIQQ

-642 EAVRCLEDGVIRA
+642 EAVRCLEDGVISSA
-655 PRDGDIGAVM
+655 RDGDIGAVM

-683 GAEQVVKKLE
+683 GADAVVKKLE
-693 ELNDRYAPRFTPAE
+693 ELNDRYAPRFAPTE

-713 RKKLPFTS
+713 RKKLPFT
-721 PAT
+721 TLK

>member
-1 VSASLVS
+1 MSVGV
-8 DVPPGTAPALTVE
+8 APALTVD
-21 VRDTV
+21 VRDSI

-33 PGSPVNTFSP
+33 PNSPVNTFAP

-50 AILDR
+50 AVLDR
-55 LERDESIR
+55 LEKDSSIK
-63 AAVLFSGKSDVWI
+63 AAVLFSGKPDVWI
-76 AGADVDELVALPTA
+76 AGADVDELMSLPTA
-90 ADAGRLSQMGHALMD
+90 ADAERLSQMGHALME

-120 ACMGGGLELALA
+120 ACLGGGLELALA

-139 DTPKTLLALSEVN
+139 DTPKTVLALPEVN
-152 LGLIPGGGGTQRLPR
+152 LGLIPGAGGTQRLPR
-167 TVGLQQALDMILRGA
+167 IVGLQQALDMILRGG
-182 NVRPRK
+182 NVRGRK
-188 ALQTALVDEVVHP
+188 ALSTALIDELVHP

-216 AGRPPERRRPSGAAA
+216 AGRPPARRKPSSAAA

-260 NYPAPPAAI
+260 NYPAPFAAI
-269 EAVAAGYA
+269 EAVAAGY
-277 SRDKG
+277 SG
-282 FETEARLFGVCA
+282 NGYETEARLFGTCA
-294 ASDVCKNLVYIFF
+294 VSDVSKNLVYIFF
-307 AQNALKKPAR
+307 AQNALKKSEP
-317 GAPAPATIKKIA
+317 GAPIRKIA

-341 SVAVQQTIDVRFK
+341 SVAVQQNIDVRFK
-354 DTEHGRVLKGLAAV
+354 DTEYGRVLKGLAAV

-399 TGFGNVQLVIEAVF
+399 SGFGNVQVVIEAVF
-413 ESLDVK
+413 ESLEVK
-419 QAVLREVEAVVPPG
+419 HAVLKEVEAAVPPT
-433 TIIASNTSTI
+433 TIYASNTSTI
-443 PIVKIADASR
+443 PITKIADASR

-459 GMHFFSPVAKMPLL
+459 GMHFFSPVPKMPLL

-478 PATDPGVVA
+478 PQTDPAVTS
-487 TVKAFGQRL
+487 TVRALGQRL
-496 GKTVIVVN
+496 GKTVIVVH
-504 DSPGFFVNRT
+504 DSPGFYVNRI

-561 ESGKIMSTAFGARLS
+561 ESGKIMSASFGARLTPS
-576 PPASLERVIGAG
+576 TSLERVIAAG

-596 GFYLYDEAGEKKGVD
+596 GFYLYDDAGEKKGVD

-625 TLPEEDIQQ
+625 TLPEDDIQQ

-642 EAVRCLEDGVIRA
+642 EAVRCLEDGVISSA
-655 PRDGDIGAVM
+655 RDGDIGAVM

-683 GAEQVVKKLE
+683 GADAVVKKLE
-693 ELNDRYAPRFTPAE
+693 ELNDRYAPRFAPTE
-707 LLVEHA
+707 VLVEHA
-713 RKKLPFTS
+713 RKKLPFT
-721 PAT
+721 TLK

>member
-1 VSASLVS
+1 VSV
-8 DVPPGTAPALTVE
+8 APALTVE
-21 VRDTV
+21 VRDNI

-33 PGSPVNTFSP
+33 PGSPVNTFAPS
-43 AARAEFI
+43 ARAEFI
-50 AILDR
+50 EILER
-55 LERDESIR
+55 LEKDSSIK
-63 AAVLFSGKSDVWI
+63 AAVLFSGKPDVWI
-76 AGADVDELVALPTA
+76 AGADVEELMSLPTA
-90 ADAGRLSQMGHALMD
+90 ADAERLSQTGHALMD

-120 ACMGGGLELALA
+120 ACLGGGLELALA

-139 DTPKTLLALSEVN
+139 DTPKTVLALPEVN
-152 LGLIPGGGGTQRLPR
+152 LGLIPGAGGTQRLPR
-167 TVGLQQALDMILRGA
+167 TVGLQQALDMILRGG
-182 NVRPRK
+182 NVRGRK
-188 ALQTALVDEVVHP
+188 ALSTALVDELVHP

-216 AGRPPERRRPSGAAA
+216 AGRPPARRKPSGAAA
-231 QRLLLEANPV
+231 QRLLLAANPV

-260 NYPAPPAAI
+260 NYPAPIAAI
-269 EAVAAGYA
+269 EAVAAGY
-277 SRDKG
+277 SG
-282 FETEARLFGVCA
+282 NGYETEARLFGTCA
-294 ASDVCKNLVYIFF
+294 VSEVSKNLVYIFF
-307 AQNALKKPAR
+307 AQTALKKSDP
-317 GAPAPATIKKIA
+317 GAPIKKIA

-341 SVAVQQTIDVRFK
+341 SVAVQQNIDVRFK
-354 DTEHGRVLKGLAAV
+354 DTEYGRVLKGLAAV

-399 TGFGNVQLVIEAVF
+399 TGFGNVQVVIEAVF
-413 ESLDVK
+413 ESLEVK
-419 QAVLREVEAVVPPG
+419 HAVLKEVEAVVPPT
-433 TIIASNTSTI
+433 TIYASNTSTI
-443 PIVKIADASR
+443 PIAKIADASR

-459 GMHFFSPVAKMPLL
+459 GMHFFSPVPKMPLL

-478 PATDPGVVA
+478 PQTDPAVTS
-487 TVKAFGQRL
+487 TVRALGQRL
-496 GKTVIVVN
+496 GKTVIVVH
-504 DSPGFFVNRT
+504 DSPGFYVNRI

-561 ESGKIMSTAFGARLS
+561 ESGKIMSASFGARLTPS
-576 PPASLERVIGAG
+576 TSLERVIAAG

-596 GFYLYDEAGEKKGVD
+596 GFYLYDDAGEKKGVD
-611 SSVYALLPTGAQRS
+611 SSVYTLLPTGAQRS
-625 TLPEEDIQQ
+625 TIPDDDIQQ

-642 EAVRCLEDGVIRA
+642 EAVRCLEDGVISSA
-655 PRDGDIGAVM
+655 RDGDIGAVM

-683 GAEQVVKKLE
+683 GADAVVKKLE
-693 ELNDRYAPRFTPAE
+693 ELNDRYAPRFAPTE

-713 RKKLPFTS
+713 RKKLPFT
-721 PAT
+721 TLK

>member
-1 VSASLVS
+1 VSV
-8 DVPPGTAPALTVE
+8 GTAPALTVD
-21 VRDTV
+21 VHDTI

-33 PGSPVNTFSP
+33 PNSPVNTFAP

-50 AILDR
+50 AILER
-55 LERDESIR
+55 LEKDDSIK
-63 AAVLFSGKSDVWI
+63 AAVLFSGKPDVWI
-76 AGADVDELVALPTA
+76 AGADVEELMSLPTA
-90 ADAGRLSQMGHALMD
+90 ADAKRLSQMGHALME

-111 APLIAAIQG
+111 CPLIAAIQG
-120 ACMGGGLELALA
+120 ACLGGGLELALA

-139 DTPKTLLALSEVN
+139 DTPKTVLALPEVN
-152 LGLIPGGGGTQRLPR
+152 LGLIPGAGGTQRLPR
-167 TVGLQQALDMILRGA
+167 TVGLQQALDMILRGG
-182 NVRPRK
+182 NVRGRK
-188 ALQTALVDEVVHP
+188 ALSTALVDELVHP

-216 AGRPPERRRPSGAAA
+216 AGRPPLRRKPKGAAA

-260 NYPAPPAAI
+260 NYPAPIAAI
-269 EAVAAGYA
+269 EAVAAGY
-277 SRDKG
+277 SG
-282 FETEARLFGVCA
+282 NGYETEARLFGTCA
-294 ASDVCKNLVYIFF
+294 VSDVSKNLVYIFF
-307 AQNALKKPAR
+307 AQNALKKSEP
-317 GAPAPATIKKIA
+317 GAPTKKIA

-341 SVAVQQTIDVRFK
+341 SVAVQQNIDVRFK
-354 DTEHGRVLKGLAAV
+354 DTEYGRVLKGLAAV

-399 TGFGNVQLVIEAVF
+399 TGFGNVQVVIEAVF
-413 ESLDVK
+413 ESLEVK
-419 QAVLREVEAVVPPG
+419 HAVLKEVEAVVPPT
-433 TIIASNTSTI
+433 TIYASNTSTI
-443 PIVKIADASR
+443 PIAKIAEASR

-459 GMHFFSPVAKMPLL
+459 GMHFFSPVPKMPLL

-478 PATDPGVVA
+478 PETDPAVTS
-487 TVKAFGQRL
+487 TVRALGQRL
-496 GKTVIVVN
+496 GKTVIVVH
-504 DSPGFFVNRT
+504 DSPGFYVNRI

-561 ESGKIMSTAFGARLS
+561 ESGKIMSASFGARLTPS
-576 PPASLERVIGAG
+576 TSLERVIAAG

-596 GFYLYDEAGEKKGVD
+596 GFYLYDDAGEKKGVD
-611 SSVYALLPTGAQRS
+611 ASVYTLLPTGAQRS
-625 TLPEEDIQQ
+625 TIPDDDIQQ

-642 EAVRCLEDGVIRA
+642 EAVRCLEDGVISSA
-655 PRDGDIGAVM
+655 RDGDIGAVM

-683 GAEQVVKKLE
+683 GADAVVKKLE
-693 ELNDRYAPRFTPAE
+693 ELNDRYAPRFAPTE

-713 RKKLPFTS
+713 RKKLPFT
-721 PAT
+721 TLK